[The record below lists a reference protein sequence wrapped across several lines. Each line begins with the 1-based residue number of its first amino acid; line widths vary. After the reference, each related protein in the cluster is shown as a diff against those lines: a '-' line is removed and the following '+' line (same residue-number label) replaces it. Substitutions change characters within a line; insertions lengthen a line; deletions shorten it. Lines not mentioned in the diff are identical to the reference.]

1 MSIDKTHHHWLRRA
15 YFAAKKNS
23 DDPLTPMGAVLVP
36 DGPAGYRNSQICYGV
51 NRLPKGVKTL
61 SGRVSNPERSF
72 FMVCAINDVIYKAA
86 LRGIST
92 HDAVIFCPLGACA
105 LSAHAVIQAGIR
117 SIVAHKQTR
126 NKSANESSGDVT
138 ASIAK
143 GDTMLIE
150 AGVKRNQYDG
160 QLFTDNFQV
169 NFEGVLW
176 TP

>member
-1 MSIDKTHHHWLRRA
+1 MASDKSYLYWLRRA

-51 NRLPKGVKTL
+51 NRLPKGVSITA
-61 SGRVSNPERSF
+61 GRTSDPLRAF
-72 FMVCAINDVIYKAA
+72 FMGYAINDVIYKAA
-86 LRGIST
+86 LRSIST
-92 HDAVIFCPLGACA
+92 HDAIIFCPLGACA
-105 LSAHAVIQAGIR
+105 ISAHAVIQAGVR
-117 SIVAHKQTR
+117 RVVAHKQTR
-126 NKSANESSGDVT
+126 SKSVIESSADVT
-138 ASIAK
+138 SSIAK
-143 GDTMLIE
+143 GDTMLTE

-160 QLFTDNFQV
+160 QLFTDNFQT